1 MTVLS
6 WPKGVAQA
14 KRHAHLIGTTQG
26 EMLASLV
33 ARIVHLTAQE
43 SLKACAL
50 VALDDDGGLV
60 IEPVEN
66 SRAEFIAT
74 RFPQWVVGTYSIKS
88 TAGQIEEDL
97 CGRLAEVKA
106 KRRGIA

>member
-1 MTVLS
+1 MNVTP
-6 WPKGVAQA
+6 WPRGLAHAQ
-14 KRHAHLIGTTQG
+14 RHAHLIGTTQG

-60 IEPVEN
+60 IEAIEN

-88 TAGQIEEDL
+88 EAEQIEEDL

-106 KRRGIA
+106 KRRAA

>member
-1 MTVLS
+1 MTVLP
-6 WPKGVAQA
+6 WPKGLAQA
-14 KRHAHLIGTTQG
+14 KRHARLIDTTQG

-88 TAGQIEEDL
+88 EAEQIEDDL

-106 KRRGIA
+106 KRRAA